1 MELTPVAVCENRRL
15 GPGFWLSWERTFAFR
30 PGQVVGLTLSP
41 QQAVRWYSLASG
53 NKDPWASVL
62 YTEVEGGELTPFLAA
77 LKPHDTLYVTQPQ
90 GMFSFPPRYVGVATG
105 TGIAPFLSAQKSG
118 LNGPTQLLQGA
129 RSQDGLYFA
138 ELWREVLGERYL
150 PCCSREKALGVTF
163 GRVTDLLKREN
174 LAGGEGGLGLGAPA
188 VGPPRAPH
196 FSTTMPYRLCGS
208 AEMVV
213 EARDVLIEKG
223 VPFQQIVSEVYF

>member
-15 GPGFWLSWERTFAFR
+15 GPGFWLSWERRFDFR
-30 PGQVVGLTLSP
+30 PGQVVGLTVSP

-77 LKPHDTLYVTQPQ
+77 LKPQDTLYVTQPQ
-90 GMFSFPPRYVGVATG
+90 GMFSFPSRYVGIATG

-118 LNGPTQLLQGA
+118 LKGLTQLLQGS
-129 RSQDGLYFA
+129 RSLDGLYFA
-138 ELWREVLGERYL
+138 TLWREVLGERYL
-150 PCCSREKALGVTF
+150 PCCSREKAPEVSF
-163 GRVTDLLKREN
+163 GRVTDILKG
-174 LAGGEGGLGLGAPA
+174 ATHAEGGGALGFGAP
-188 VGPPRAPH
+188 VAPL
-196 FSTTMPYRLCGS
+196 FSPTMAYRLCGS